1 MQGKK
6 GDFGILGAWPLC
18 PPLNPPIVPGRGL
31 TRLPARPQG
40 SVAVVDYTVS
50 ICSWLLFRS
59 RLRFDL
65 KLFSEVDDMSDHQ
78 ESSKY

>member
-1 MQGKK
+1 MDKVQWLTFFVPG
-6 GDFGILGAWPLC
+6 
-18 PPLNPPIVPGRGL
+18 IVPGRGL

-40 SVAVVDYTVS
+40 SVAVVDYTGS

-65 KLFSEVDDMSDHQ
+65 KLFNEVDDTV
-78 ESSKY
+78 